1 MKIYAQKLVTTKITI
16 HNKKNKKINKNKRTY
31 KCPLQ
36 RKINDLNLMK
46 RQPIFPDENLQRW
59 LLNVPVCNYPSAV
72 GPGNHHGIRVPDVC
86 GIRAGQVKCDL
97 ESAPGVFP
105 ELLHECHQGDTE
117 NCKLISPNQT
127 YCIWDCGLGGSRWQ
141 AVLNKPSR

>member
-46 RQPIFPDENLQRW
+46 R
-59 LLNVPVCNYPSAV
+59 
-72 GPGNHHGIRVPDVC
+72 
-86 GIRAGQVKCDL
+86 
-97 ESAPGVFP
+97 
-105 ELLHECHQGDTE
+105 
-117 NCKLISPNQT
+117 
-127 YCIWDCGLGGSRWQ
+127 
-141 AVLNKPSR
+141 